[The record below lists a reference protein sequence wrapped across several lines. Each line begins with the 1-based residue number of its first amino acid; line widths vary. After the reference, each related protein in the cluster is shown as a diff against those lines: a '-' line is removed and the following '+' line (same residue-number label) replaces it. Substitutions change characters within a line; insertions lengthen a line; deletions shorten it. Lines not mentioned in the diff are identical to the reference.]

1 MSSKYEPEF
10 KHKIVKLHLEE
21 GLSLRSIAT
30 EYGISKASIT
40 NWCNEFNEECEAQ
53 SKNDSACG
61 SGSLLLKAGKVLGRD
76 AIRNGF

>member
-21 GLSLRSIAT
+21 GRSLRSIAT

-40 NWCNEFNEECEAQ
+40 NWCNGFNEECEAQ
-53 SKNDSACG
+53 SKERKPIPK
-61 SGSLLLKAGKVLGRD
+61 KAATFFAKK
-76 AIRNGF
+76 NG